1 MKKLL
6 LVLLV
11 VTLASFLFVGCLPG
25 GTTPAE
31 GEGEGEGE
39 VEVTLDVE
47 NYYLDPLTGKTFV
60 NGLDD
65 CLQDVIV
72 TIPGGVDAIETYEDS
87 VVYVAVKWYNETT
100 GKDVYVNLMEAT
112 STDGIVWTAE
122 DYDFCGIFEM
132 DGETLIGDCESIC
145 LVALV
150 KHPCCPGDEI
160 ALKVVTVD
168 GADPKADLFVTVED
182 CADECVPDPCAT
194 DGVYLTWT
202 SLTAATDCDPA
213 VDCCEDDCS
222 GLASWTIEVEPD
234 ACAGPCDLVT
244 GSCPVV
250 GTLDCGC
257 LPYAD
262 SGDGTITY
270 AVKYTLL
277 DNVGNEF
284 TDDWTLTIGED
295 SGDTIKLV
303 GADASFADKDPVTIG
318 TAFQVYDGACE

>member
-11 VTLASFLFVGCLPG
+11 VALASFLLVGCL
-25 GTTPAE
+25 
-31 GEGEGEGE
+31 GEGTVVDDGDEDENDDGDVA
-39 VEVTLDVE
+39 VEVTLEVE
-47 NYYLDPLTGKTFV
+47 NDYLDPLTGKTYV

-87 VVYVAVKWYNETT
+87 VVYVAVKWYDETND
-100 GKDVYVNLMEAT
+100 KDVFVNLQEAT

-122 DYDFCGIFEM
+122 DYDFCGIVEL
-132 DGETLIGDCESIC
+132 DGATLIDNCESIC

-160 ALKVVTVD
+160 VLKVVTVD
-168 GADPKADLFVTVED
+168 GADPYADLFVTVED
-182 CADECVPDPCAT
+182 CADECDPDPCAT

-202 SLTAATDCDPA
+202 STTAATSCLPA
-213 VDCCEDDCS
+213 DDCCGDDCS

-262 SGDGTITY
+262 SGETVTY
-270 AVKYTLL
+270 TVKYTLL

-284 TDDWTLTIGED
+284 TEDWTIELGED
-295 SGDTIKLV
+295 SGEDITV
-303 GADASFADKDPVTIG
+303 VAGDFSGTVTLD
-318 TAFQVYDGACE
+318 TAFTVYDGACD